1 MGGRLTLIN
10 SSLSQH
16 VIVLAAENHNQENG
30 QDKKIFFWQAGALK
44 KKYHLVKWS
53 KKKKG
58 PRNSGTEENE
68 SKPAVQMVVEVGKGR
83 RAMANNS

>member
-1 MGGRLTLIN
+1 M
-10 SSLSQH
+10 SLYLLPKT
-16 VIVLAAENHNQENG
+16 IIKRM
-30 QDKKIFFWQAGALK
+30 DRTRFFFWQAGALK

-53 KKKKG
+53 KKKRG

-68 SKPAVQMVVEVGKGR
+68 PKPVVQMVVEVGKGR